1 MIGARTRGPI
11 ALGLVVVVGALAG
24 CANPDAATKGSAKAV
39 TTSSVQNAGEPA
51 APAPLSTAAQM
62 PLSVQPTPSRAA
74 AAYAALY
81 VNWSYRTLL
90 AHQRTL
96 AAMAVGAARLSER
109 QAAASA
115 QHDTT
120 IARGHIYNR
129 GKVVDVAPDS
139 LRSGWWAIITREQTG
154 GNSQY
159 EGLPAAY
166 HVTLA
171 QVVPV
176 PGGYAVEQWLPQS

>member
-1 MIGARTRGPI
+1 T
-11 ALGLVVVVGALAG
+11 G
-24 CANPDAATKGSAKAV
+24 CTNPDAAT
-39 TTSSVQNAGEPA
+39 TTVRSGPTGASVQNAGEP
-51 APAPLSTAAQM
+51 PAP
-62 PLSVQPTPSRAA
+62 RAA
-74 AAYAALY
+74 ASGTQAPIAVQRTPSKAAAAFAALY
-81 VNWSYRTLL
+81 VNWTYRTLV

-120 IARGHIYNR
+120 IVRGHIYNR
-129 GKVVDVAPDS
+129 GRVVDVAPDA
-139 LRSGWWAIITREQTG
+139 LRSGWWAIVTREQTG

-159 EGLPAAY
+159 EGLSAAY

-171 QVVPV
+171 QLVPV
-176 PGGYAVEQWLPQS
+176 PGGFAVGQWLPQS

>member
-1 MIGARTRGPI
+1 MRATRLI
-11 ALGLVVVVGALAG
+11 ALAIAATTLTG
-24 CANPDAATKGSAKAV
+24 CTNPDAATTKARSGP
-39 TTSSVQNAGEPA
+39 TRASVQNAGEP
-51 APAPLSTAAQM
+51 PAPRATASGTQAPLAVQSTA
-62 PLSVQPTPSRAA
+62 SRAA
-74 AAYAALY
+74 AAFATLY
-81 VNWSYRTLL
+81 VNWTYRTLV

-129 GKVVDVAPDS
+129 GQVVDVAPDA
-139 LRSGWWAIITREQTG
+139 LRAGWWAIVTREQTG

-166 HVTLA
+166 HVTIA
-171 QVVPV
+171 QLTRV